1 MSIGEDEGRN
11 VSMALTLA
19 EMNIESQMKV
29 VSSVIS
35 EFSYPSLIDKDS
47 LFLWFLLE

>member
-1 MSIGEDEGRN
+1 MRIGEDEGRK
-11 VSMALTLA
+11 VSVALTLA
-19 EMNIESQMKV
+19 EMNAESQMKV

-35 EFSYPSLIDKDS
+35 DFSYPSLIDKYS